1 MFVYEIGQQEDDLSK
16 RVKIDA
22 LKLTDEEWVRV
33 SLFCNLLSMSV
44 THYLCVK
51 CGELSMKVVWRAGM
65 AMV

>member
-33 SLFCNLLSMSV
+33 GLFCDLLSVSYFS
-44 THYLCVK
+44 TSL
-51 CGELSMKVVWRAGM
+51 W
-65 AMV
+65 